1 MMLRDM
7 GNGVTRVEACDLL
20 SSSPCPSSCEALGC
34 TRLVFPLS
42 DRLVDLLEAALFAL
56 DARAPPYSEACYRF
70 VSSGV
75 TEFFF
80 W

>member
-20 SSSPCPSSCEALGC
+20 PSSPCPSSCEALGC
-34 TRLVFPLS
+34 VRLVFPLA
-42 DRLVDLLEAALFAL
+42 DRVLDALDAALFYL
-56 DARAPPYSEACYRF
+56 DARAPAFSEACYRF